1 MEEGKREASV
11 WQRREMQW
19 RERRDETETSKL
31 LLEWFGVFPLRTK
44 GLAVNL
50 KGYIVRKTA
59 EKRAKD

>member
-1 MEEGKREASV
+1 
-11 WQRREMQW
+11 MQW
-19 RERRDETETSKL
+19 RERWDKTETSKL
-31 LLEWFGVFPLRTK
+31 LEWFAVFPLHTK